1 MEFGKGRLGLG
12 AILRVQDR
20 LRRVRRIA
28 FDRLELEVVMEDPK
42 ALAKPWSAKGFYE
55 LRPQWELGE
64 ISCSGDYLE

>member
-12 AILRVQDR
+12 AILRLQDR

-42 ALAKPWSAKGFYE
+42 ALAK
-55 LRPQWELGE
+55 L
-64 ISCSGDYLE
+64 